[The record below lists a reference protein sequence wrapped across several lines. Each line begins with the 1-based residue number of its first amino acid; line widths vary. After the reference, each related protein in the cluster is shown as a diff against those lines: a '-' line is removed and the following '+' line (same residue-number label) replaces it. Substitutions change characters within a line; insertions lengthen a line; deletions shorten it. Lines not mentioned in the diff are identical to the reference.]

1 MKRNKKKKFSRQPVV
16 YLFVFLLFI
25 NGFLDV
31 IFIRRSIVTLREQIN
46 IRMLDIA
53 NSAAALLDGD
63 IMARLQKEDVDT
75 EEYQSSL
82 QILQHFREQIALDFI
97 YGIRDMGNN
106 TFTFTIDP
114 EPVTPGEFGTPVATT
129 EALIAASKGT
139 PSVDK
144 EPYHDAWGS
153 FYSAYS
159 PIFDSKGNVAGII
172 GVDFN
177 AKWYETQ
184 IAHQVWIIV
193 IACVLSIIGGGGIVL
208 LFTRRLRKQFQLLN
222 KEMGK
227 MTDEIEELAEEL
239 SLTTG
244 FQSVDAER
252 YMNPKKFKAS
262 DTSTLLQEI
271 YDRLKSVRKE
281 LRDYIAKAHVMAY
294 TDALT
299 GMGNRN
305 AYFEVKE
312 KLNKKIPAGNV
323 NFAVAIF
330 DINGLK
336 NANDDYG
343 HEFGDLMIIAVAEIL
358 KDFFK
363 KDLLF
368 RIGGDEFVALVE
380 NVTTEQMN
388 IIFEKITAEINAKII
403 TKNELHV
410 PLAISKGFSVYT
422 PEDTEV
428 KAVVLRADAL
438 MYQDKT
444 EYYTKH
450 ADRRRKR

>member
-1 MKRNKKKKFSRQPVV
+1 MKKKIKFSRQPVV
-16 YLFVFLLFI
+16 YVFIFLLLVNIFI
-25 NGFLDV
+25 DV
-31 IFIRRSIVTLREQIN
+31 IFIRRSITTLREQIN
-46 IRMLDIA
+46 VRMLDIA
-53 NSAAALLDGD
+53 NSAASLLDGD

-82 QILQHFREQIALDFI
+82 QILRHFREQIALDFI

-106 TFTFTIDP
+106 NFTFTIDP

-184 IAHQVWIIV
+184 ISRQIWIVV

-208 LFTRRLRKQFQLLN
+208 LFTRRNRKQFQILN

-252 YMNPKKFKAS
+252 YMDPNKFKAS

-271 YDRLKSVRKE
+271 YDRLRRVRKE
-281 LRDYIAKAHVMAY
+281 LREYIAKAHTMAY
-294 TDALT
+294 TDVLT

-312 KLNKKIPAGNV
+312 KMNKKIAKGGIT
-323 NFAVAIF
+323 FAAAIF

-343 HEFGDLMIIAVAEIL
+343 HETGDLMIVSVAEIL
-358 KDFFK
+358 KQFFK
-363 KDLLF
+363 KGTLF
-368 RIGGDEFVALVE
+368 RIGGDEFAVLAE
-380 NVTTEQMN
+380 NISAEQMTE
-388 IIFEKITAEINAKII
+388 IFTKISAEIDGKII
-403 TKNELHV
+403 NKNDSHI

-422 PEDTEV
+422 PEDPEV
-428 KAVVLRADAL
+428 KTVVQRADAQ

>member
-1 MKRNKKKKFSRQPVV
+1 MKKKFVFSKQPIV
-16 YLFVFLLFI
+16 YLFIFLLLV
-25 NGFLDV
+25 NGFIDAL
-31 IFIRRSIVTLREQIN
+31 FIHRSIITLREQIN
-46 IRMLDIA
+46 VRMLDIA
-53 NSAAALLDGD
+53 NSAASLLDGD
-63 IMARLQKEDVDT
+63 IMAKLQKEDVDT
-75 EEYQSSL
+75 PEYQSSL
-82 QILQHFREQIALDFI
+82 DILRHFREQIALDFI

-129 EALIAASKGT
+129 EALIAASKGI
-139 PSVDK
+139 PSVDQ
-144 EPYHDAWGS
+144 EPYQDDWGS

-159 PIFDSKGNVAGII
+159 PIFDSNGNVAGII

-177 AKWYETQ
+177 AKWYEKQ
-184 IAHQVWIIV
+184 IARQIWMVIV
-193 IACVLSIIGGGGIVL
+193 ACVLSIIGGGGIVL
-208 LFTRRLRKQFQLLN
+208 LFTRRNRKQFQVLN

-252 YMNPKKFKAS
+252 YMNPNKFKAT

-271 YDRLKSVRKE
+271 YDRLRSVRKE
-281 LRDYIAKAHVMAY
+281 LRDYIVKAHKMAY
-294 TDALT
+294 TDVLT
-299 GMGNRN
+299 GIGNRN

-312 KLNKKIPAGNV
+312 KLNKKIGKGDLS
-323 NFAVAIF
+323 FAVAIF

-343 HEFGDLMIIAVAEIL
+343 HETGDLMIVSAAEIL
-358 KDFFK
+358 KKFFK
-363 KDLLF
+363 AGTLF
-368 RIGGDEFVALVE
+368 RIGGDEFVLLVE
-380 NVTTEQMN
+380 NVSEEQMK
-388 IIFEKITAEINAKII
+388 IIFDKISTEVNAKII
-403 TKNELHV
+403 SKNEVHI

-428 KAVVLRADAL
+428 KAVVQRADAQ

>member
-1 MKRNKKKKFSRQPVV
+1 MKKKFVFSKQPIV
-16 YLFVFLLFI
+16 YLFIFLLLV
-25 NGFLDV
+25 NGFIDAL
-31 IFIRRSIVTLREQIN
+31 FIHRSIITLREQIN
-46 IRMLDIA
+46 VRMLDIA
-53 NSAAALLDGD
+53 NSAASLLDGD
-63 IMARLQKEDVDT
+63 IMAKLQKEDVDT
-75 EEYQSSL
+75 PEYQSSL
-82 QILQHFREQIALDFI
+82 DILRHFREQIALDFI

-129 EALIAASKGT
+129 EALIAASKGI
-139 PSVDK
+139 PSVDQ
-144 EPYHDAWGS
+144 EPYQDAWGS

-159 PIFDSKGNVAGII
+159 PIFDSKGKVAGII

-177 AKWYETQ
+177 AKWYEEQ
-184 IAHQVWIIV
+184 IARQIRMIV
-193 IACVLSIIGGGGIVL
+193 FACVLSIIGGGGIVL
-208 LFTRRLRKQFQLLN
+208 LFTRRNRKQFQVLN

-252 YMNPKKFKAS
+252 YMNPNKFKAT

-271 YDRLKSVRKE
+271 YDRLRSVRKE
-281 LRDYIAKAHVMAY
+281 LRDYIVKAHKMAY
-294 TDALT
+294 TDVLT
-299 GMGNRN
+299 GIGNRN

-312 KLNKKIPAGNV
+312 KLNKKIGKGDLS
-323 NFAVAIF
+323 FAVAIF

-343 HEFGDLMIIAVAEIL
+343 HETGDLMIVSAAEIL
-358 KDFFK
+358 KKFFK
-363 KDLLF
+363 AGSLF
-368 RIGGDEFVALVE
+368 RIGGDEFVLLVE
-380 NVTTEQMN
+380 NVSEEQMK
-388 IIFEKITAEINAKII
+388 IIFDKISTEVNAKII
-403 TKNELHV
+403 SKNEVHI

-428 KAVVLRADAL
+428 KAVVQRADAQ

>member
-1 MKRNKKKKFSRQPVV
+1 MKKKFVFSKQPIV
-16 YLFVFLLFI
+16 YLFIFLLLV
-25 NGFLDV
+25 NGFIDAL
-31 IFIRRSIVTLREQIN
+31 FIHRSIITLREQIN
-46 IRMLDIA
+46 VRMLDIA
-53 NSAAALLDGD
+53 NSAASLLDGD
-63 IMARLQKEDVDT
+63 IMAKLQKEDVDT
-75 EEYQSSL
+75 PEYQSSL
-82 QILQHFREQIALDFI
+82 DILRHFREQIALDFI

-129 EALIAASKGT
+129 EALIAASKGI
-139 PSVDK
+139 PSVDQ
-144 EPYHDAWGS
+144 EPYQDAWGS

-159 PIFDSKGNVAGII
+159 PIFDSKGKVAGII

-177 AKWYETQ
+177 AKWYEEQ
-184 IAHQVWIIV
+184 IARQIRMIV
-193 IACVLSIIGGGGIVL
+193 FACVLSIIGGGGIVL
-208 LFTRRLRKQFQLLN
+208 LFTRRNRKQFQVLN

-252 YMNPKKFKAS
+252 YMNPNKFKAT

-271 YDRLKSVRKE
+271 YDRLRSVRKE
-281 LRDYIAKAHVMAY
+281 LRDYIVKAHKMAY
-294 TDALT
+294 TDVLT
-299 GMGNRN
+299 GVGNRN

-312 KLNKKIPAGNV
+312 KLNKKIGKGDLS
-323 NFAVAIF
+323 FAVAIF

-343 HEFGDLMIIAVAEIL
+343 HETGDLMIVSAAEIL
-358 KDFFK
+358 KEFFK
-363 KDLLF
+363 AGTLF
-368 RIGGDEFVALVE
+368 RIGGDEFVLLVE
-380 NVTTEQMN
+380 NVSEEQMK
-388 IIFEKITAEINAKII
+388 IIFDKISTEVNAKII
-403 TKNELHV
+403 SKNEVHI

-428 KAVVLRADAL
+428 KAVVQRADAQ

>member
-1 MKRNKKKKFSRQPVV
+1 MKKKVIFSKQPVIYV
-16 YLFVFLLFI
+16 FIFLLVVNAFI
-25 NGFLDV
+25 DAL
-31 IFIRRSIVTLREQIN
+31 FIHRSIATLREQIN
-46 IRMLDIA
+46 VRMLDIA

-63 IMARLQKEDVDT
+63 IMAKLQKEDVDT

-82 QILQHFREQIALDFI
+82 QILRHFREQIALDFI

-106 TFTFTIDP
+106 NFTFTIDP

-129 EALIAASKGT
+129 EALIAASKGI
-139 PSVDK
+139 PSVDQ
-144 EPYHDAWGS
+144 EPYQDAWGS

-159 PIFDSKGNVAGII
+159 PIFDSKGKVAGII

-177 AKWYETQ
+177 AKWYEEQ
-184 IAHQVWIIV
+184 IARQIRMIV
-193 IACVLSIIGGGGIVL
+193 FACVLSIIGGGGIVL
-208 LFTRRLRKQFQLLN
+208 LFTRRTRKQFQILN

-244 FQSVDAER
+244 FQAVDAER
-252 YMNPKKFKAS
+252 YMNPGKFKAA

-271 YDRLKSVRKE
+271 YDRLRSVREE
-281 LRDYIAKAHVMAY
+281 LREYIEKAHIMAY
-294 TDALT
+294 TDILT

-312 KLNKKIPAGNV
+312 KLNKKISKGNV
-323 NFAVAIF
+323 TFAVAIF

-343 HEFGDLMIIAVAEIL
+343 HETGDLMIVSVAEIL
-358 KDFFK
+358 KQFFK
-363 KDLLF
+363 KGTLF
-368 RIGGDEFVALVE
+368 RIGGDEFVAIVE
-380 NVTTEQMN
+380 NTSNEQMS
-388 IIFEKITAEINAKII
+388 IILDKISAEIDSKII
-403 TKNELHV
+403 VKNELHI

-422 PEDTEV
+422 PEDKEV
-428 KAVVLRADAL
+428 KIVVQRADAQ

>member
-1 MKRNKKKKFSRQPVV
+1 MKKKISFSRQPVV
-16 YLFVFLLFI
+16 YLFIFLLLV
-25 NGFLDV
+25 NGFIDAL
-31 IFIRRSIVTLREQIN
+31 FIHRSIVTLREQIN
-46 IRMLDIA
+46 VRMLDIA
-53 NSAAALLDGD
+53 NSAASLLDGD
-63 IMARLQKEDVDT
+63 IMAKLQKEDVDT

-82 QILQHFREQIALDFI
+82 QILRHFREQIALDFI

-114 EPVTPGEFGTPVATT
+114 EPVTPGEFGKPVATT
-129 EALIAASKGT
+129 EALIAASKGI

-144 EPYHDAWGS
+144 EPYEDAWGT

-172 GVDFN
+172 GVDFK

-184 IAHQVWIIV
+184 IARQIWIIV
-193 IACVLSIIGGGGIVL
+193 VACVLSIIGGGGIVL
-208 LFTRRLRKQFQLLN
+208 LFTRRLRKQFQVLN

-252 YMNPKKFKAS
+252 YMNPKKFKAT

-271 YDRLKSVRKE
+271 YDRLRSVRKE
-281 LRDYIAKAHVMAY
+281 LRDYIAKAHIMAY
-294 TDALT
+294 TDVLT

-312 KLNKKIPAGNV
+312 KVDKKIAKGKV
-323 NFAVAIF
+323 DFAVAIF

-343 HEFGDLMIIAVAEIL
+343 HETGDLMIVSVAEIL
-358 KDFFK
+358 KMFFK
-363 KDLLF
+363 KGTLF
-368 RIGGDEFVALVE
+368 RVGGDEFVALVE
-380 NVTTEQMN
+380 NVTAEQMTE
-388 IIFEKITAEINAKII
+388 IFEKITANINSKII
-403 TKNELHV
+403 IKNEVHI
-410 PLAISKGFSVYT
+410 PIAISKGFSVFT
-422 PEDTEV
+422 PEDTEI
-428 KAVVLRADAL
+428 KAVVQRADAQ

>member
-1 MKRNKKKKFSRQPVV
+1 MKKKFVFSKQPIV
-16 YLFVFLLFI
+16 YLFIFLLLV
-25 NGFLDV
+25 NGFIDAL
-31 IFIRRSIVTLREQIN
+31 FIHRSIITLREQIN
-46 IRMLDIA
+46 VRMLDIA
-53 NSAAALLDGD
+53 NSAASLLDGD
-63 IMARLQKEDVDT
+63 IMAKLQKEDVDT
-75 EEYQSSL
+75 PEYQSSL
-82 QILQHFREQIALDFI
+82 DILRHFREQIALDFI

-129 EALIAASKGT
+129 EALIAASKGI
-139 PSVDK
+139 PSVDQ
-144 EPYHDAWGS
+144 EPYQDDWGS

-159 PIFDSKGNVAGII
+159 PIFDSKGKVAGII

-177 AKWYETQ
+177 AKWYEKQ
-184 IAHQVWIIV
+184 IARQIWMVIV
-193 IACVLSIIGGGGIVL
+193 ACVLSIIGGGGIVL
-208 LFTRRLRKQFQLLN
+208 LFTRRNRKQFQVLN

-252 YMNPKKFKAS
+252 YMNPNKFKAT

-271 YDRLKSVRKE
+271 YDRLRSVRKE
-281 LRDYIAKAHVMAY
+281 LRDYIVKAHKMAY
-294 TDALT
+294 TDVLT
-299 GMGNRN
+299 GIGNRN

-312 KLNKKIPAGNV
+312 KLNKKIGKGDLS
-323 NFAVAIF
+323 FAVVIF

-343 HEFGDLMIIAVAEIL
+343 HETGDLMIVSAAEIL
-358 KDFFK
+358 KKFFK
-363 KDLLF
+363 AGTLF
-368 RIGGDEFVALVE
+368 RIGGDEFVLLVE
-380 NVTTEQMN
+380 NVSEEQMK
-388 IIFEKITAEINAKII
+388 IIFDKISTEVNAKII
-403 TKNELHV
+403 SKNEVHI

-428 KAVVLRADAL
+428 KAVVQRADAQ

-444 EYYTKH
+444 EYYTKY

>member
-1 MKRNKKKKFSRQPVV
+1 
-16 YLFVFLLFI
+16 
-25 NGFLDV
+25 
-31 IFIRRSIVTLREQIN
+31 
-46 IRMLDIA
+46 
-53 NSAAALLDGD
+53 
-63 IMARLQKEDVDT
+63 
-75 EEYQSSL
+75 
-82 QILQHFREQIALDFI
+82 
-97 YGIRDMGNN
+97 MGNN

-129 EALIAASKGT
+129 EALIAASKGI
-139 PSVDK
+139 PSVDQ
-144 EPYHDAWGS
+144 EPYQDDWGS

-159 PIFDSKGNVAGII
+159 PIFDSKGKVAGII

-177 AKWYETQ
+177 AKWYEKQ
-184 IAHQVWIIV
+184 IARQIWMVIV
-193 IACVLSIIGGGGIVL
+193 ACVLSIIGGGGIVL
-208 LFTRRLRKQFQLLN
+208 LFTRRNRKQFQVLN

-244 FQSVDAER
+244 FQSVDAES
-252 YMNPKKFKAS
+252 YMNPNKFKAT

-271 YDRLKSVRKE
+271 YDRLRSVRKE
-281 LRDYIAKAHVMAY
+281 LRDYIVKAHKMAY
-294 TDALT
+294 TDVLT
-299 GMGNRN
+299 GIGNRN

-312 KLNKKIPAGNV
+312 KLNKKIGKGDLS
-323 NFAVAIF
+323 FAVAIF

-343 HEFGDLMIIAVAEIL
+343 HETGDLMIVSAAEIL
-358 KDFFK
+358 KKFFK
-363 KDLLF
+363 AGSLF
-368 RIGGDEFVALVE
+368 RIGGDEFVLLVE
-380 NVTTEQMN
+380 NVSEEQMK
-388 IIFEKITAEINAKII
+388 IIFDKISTEVNAKII
-403 TKNELHV
+403 SKNEVHI

-428 KAVVLRADAL
+428 KAVVQRADAQ

>member
-1 MKRNKKKKFSRQPVV
+1 MKKKFVFSKQPIV
-16 YLFVFLLFI
+16 YLFIFLLLV
-25 NGFLDV
+25 NGFIDAL
-31 IFIRRSIVTLREQIN
+31 FIHRSIITLREQIN
-46 IRMLDIA
+46 VRMLDIA
-53 NSAAALLDGD
+53 NSAASLLDGD
-63 IMARLQKEDVDT
+63 IMAKLQKDDIDT
-75 EEYQSSL
+75 PEYQSSL
-82 QILQHFREQIALDFI
+82 DILRHFREQIALDFI

-129 EALIAASKGT
+129 DALIAASKGI
-139 PSVDK
+139 PSVDQ
-144 EPYHDAWGS
+144 EPYEDAWGS

-159 PIFDSKGNVAGII
+159 PIFDSKGKVAGII
-172 GVDFN
+172 SVDFN
-177 AKWYETQ
+177 AKWYEEQ
-184 IAHQVWIIV
+184 IARQIRMIV
-193 IACVLSIIGGGGIVL
+193 FACVLSIIGGGGIVL
-208 LFTRRLRKQFQLLN
+208 LFTRRNRKQFQVLN

-252 YMNPKKFKAS
+252 YMNPNKFKAT

-271 YDRLKSVRKE
+271 YDRLRSVRKE
-281 LRDYIAKAHVMAY
+281 LREYIEKAHIMAY
-294 TDALT
+294 TDILT

-312 KLNKKIPAGNV
+312 KLNKKIGKGDISL
-323 NFAVAIF
+323 AVAIF

-343 HEFGDLMIIAVAEIL
+343 HETGDLMIVSVAEIL
-358 KDFFK
+358 KMFFK
-363 KDLLF
+363 KGTLF
-368 RIGGDEFVALVE
+368 RVGGDEFVVLVE
-380 NVTTEQMN
+380 NVSAEQMTE
-388 IIFEKITAEINAKII
+388 IFEKITANIDSKII
-403 TKNELHV
+403 IKNEVHI
-410 PLAISKGFSVYT
+410 PIAISKGFSVFT
-422 PEDTEV
+422 PEDTEI
-428 KAVVLRADAL
+428 KAVVQRADAQ

>member
-1 MKRNKKKKFSRQPVV
+1 MKKKFVFSKQPIV
-16 YLFVFLLFI
+16 YLFIFLLLV
-25 NGFLDV
+25 NGFIDAL
-31 IFIRRSIVTLREQIN
+31 FIHRSIITLREQIN
-46 IRMLDIA
+46 VRMLDIA
-53 NSAAALLDGD
+53 NSAASLLDGD
-63 IMARLQKEDVDT
+63 IMAKLQKEDVDT
-75 EEYQSSL
+75 PEYQSSL
-82 QILQHFREQIALDFI
+82 DILRHFREQIALDFI

-129 EALIAASKGT
+129 EALIAASKGI
-139 PSVDK
+139 PSVDQ
-144 EPYHDAWGS
+144 EPYQDAWGS

-159 PIFDSKGNVAGII
+159 PIFDSKGKVAGII

-177 AKWYETQ
+177 AKWYEEQ
-184 IAHQVWIIV
+184 IARQIRMIV
-193 IACVLSIIGGGGIVL
+193 FACVLSIIGGGGIVL
-208 LFTRRLRKQFQLLN
+208 LFTRRNRKQFQVLN

-252 YMNPKKFKAS
+252 YMNPNKFKAT

-271 YDRLKSVRKE
+271 YDRLRSVRKE
-281 LRDYIAKAHVMAY
+281 LRDYIVKAHKMAY
-294 TDALT
+294 TDVLT
-299 GMGNRN
+299 GIGNRN

-312 KLNKKIPAGNV
+312 KLNKKIGKGDLS
-323 NFAVAIF
+323 FAVAIF

-343 HEFGDLMIIAVAEIL
+343 HETGDLMIVSAAEIL
-358 KDFFK
+358 KKFFK
-363 KDLLF
+363 AGSLF
-368 RIGGDEFVALVE
+368 RIGGDEFVLLVE
-380 NVTTEQMN
+380 NVSEEQMK
-388 IIFEKITAEINAKII
+388 IIFDKISTEVNSKII
-403 TKNELHV
+403 SKNEVHI

-428 KAVVLRADAL
+428 KAVVQRADAQ

>member
-1 MKRNKKKKFSRQPVV
+1 MKKKIKFSKQPVV
-16 YLFVFLLFI
+16 YVFIFLLLVNIFI
-25 NGFLDV
+25 DV
-31 IFIRRSIVTLREQIN
+31 IFIRRSITTLREQIN
-46 IRMLDIA
+46 VRMLDIA
-53 NSAAALLDGD
+53 NSAASLLDGD

-82 QILQHFREQIALDFI
+82 QILRHFREQIALDFI

-106 TFTFTIDP
+106 NFTFTIDP

-129 EALIAASKGT
+129 EALIAASKGI

-184 IAHQVWIIV
+184 ISRQIWIVV

-208 LFTRRLRKQFQLLN
+208 LFTRRNRKQFQILN

-252 YMNPKKFKAS
+252 YMNPNKFKAS

-271 YDRLKSVRKE
+271 YDRLRSVRKE
-281 LRDYIAKAHVMAY
+281 LREYIAKAHTMAY
-294 TDALT
+294 TDVLT

-312 KLNKKIPAGNV
+312 KLNKKIRKGDI

-343 HEFGDLMIIAVAEIL
+343 HETGDLMIVSVAEIL
-358 KDFFK
+358 KQFFK
-363 KDLLF
+363 KGTLF

-380 NVTTEQMN
+380 NLSAEQMTE
-388 IIFEKITAEINAKII
+388 IFTKISAEIDGKII
-403 TKNELHV
+403 NKNDVHI

-428 KAVVLRADAL
+428 KAVVQRADAQ

>member
-1 MKRNKKKKFSRQPVV
+1 MKKKIVFLKQPIV
-16 YLFVFLLFI
+16 YLFIFLLLV
-25 NGFLDV
+25 NGFIDAL
-31 IFIRRSIVTLREQIN
+31 FIRRSIVTLREQIN
-46 IRMLDIA
+46 VRMLDIA
-53 NSAAALLDGD
+53 NSAASLLDGD
-63 IMARLQKEDVDT
+63 IMAKLQKEDVDT
-75 EEYQSSL
+75 PEYQSSL
-82 QILQHFREQIALDFI
+82 AILSHFRDQIALDFI

-129 EALIAASKGT
+129 EALIAASKGI
-139 PSVDK
+139 PSVDQ
-144 EPYHDAWGS
+144 EPYQDAWGS

-159 PIFDSKGNVAGII
+159 PIFDSKGKVAGII

-177 AKWYETQ
+177 AKWYEEQ
-184 IAHQVWIIV
+184 IARQIRMIV
-193 IACVLSIIGGGGIVL
+193 FACVLSIIGGGGIVF
-208 LFTRRLRKQFQLLN
+208 LFTRRTRKQFQILN

-244 FQSVDAER
+244 FQAVDSER
-252 YMNPKKFKAS
+252 YMNPGKFKAA

-271 YDRLKSVRKE
+271 YDRLRSVRKE
-281 LRDYIAKAHVMAY
+281 LREYIEKAHIMAY
-294 TDALT
+294 TDILT

-312 KLNKKIPAGNV
+312 KLNKKISKGNV
-323 NFAVAIF
+323 TFAVAIF

-343 HEFGDLMIIAVAEIL
+343 HETGDLMIVSVAEIL
-358 KDFFK
+358 KQFFK
-363 KDLLF
+363 KGTLF
-368 RIGGDEFVALVE
+368 RIGGDEFVAIVE
-380 NVTTEQMN
+380 NTSNEQMS
-388 IIFEKITAEINAKII
+388 IILDKISAEIDSKII
-403 TKNELHV
+403 VKNELHI

-422 PEDTEV
+422 PEDKEV
-428 KAVVLRADAL
+428 KIVVQRADAQ
-438 MYQDKT
+438 MYQNKT

>member
-1 MKRNKKKKFSRQPVV
+1 MKKKFVFSKQPIV
-16 YLFVFLLFI
+16 YLFIFLLLV
-25 NGFLDV
+25 NGFIDAL
-31 IFIRRSIVTLREQIN
+31 FIRRSIVTLREQIN
-46 IRMLDIA
+46 VRMLDIA
-53 NSAAALLDGD
+53 NSAASLLDGD
-63 IMARLQKEDVDT
+63 IMAKLQKEDVDT
-75 EEYQSSL
+75 PEYQSSL
-82 QILQHFREQIALDFI
+82 AILSHFRDQIALDFI

-129 EALIAASKGT
+129 DALIAASKGI
-139 PSVDK
+139 PSVDQ
-144 EPYHDAWGS
+144 EPYEDAWGS

-159 PIFDSKGNVAGII
+159 PIFDSKGKVAGII

-177 AKWYETQ
+177 AKWYEKQ
-184 IAHQVWIIV
+184 IARQIRMIV
-193 IACVLSIIGGGGIVL
+193 FACVLSIIGGGGIVFL
-208 LFTRRLRKQFQLLN
+208 ITRRNHKQFQILN

-252 YMNPKKFKAS
+252 YMNPKKFRAA

-271 YDRLKSVRKE
+271 YDRLRSVRKE
-281 LRDYIAKAHVMAY
+281 LREYIEKAHIMAY
-294 TDALT
+294 TDILT

-312 KLNKKIPAGNV
+312 KLNKKISKGNV
-323 NFAVAIF
+323 TFAIAIF

-336 NANDDYG
+336 NANDDFG
-343 HEFGDLMIIAVAEIL
+343 HETGDLMIVSVAEIL
-358 KDFFK
+358 KQFFK
-363 KDLLF
+363 KGTLF
-368 RIGGDEFVALVE
+368 RIGGDEFVAIVE
-380 NVTTEQMN
+380 NTSNEQMS
-388 IIFEKITAEINAKII
+388 IILDKISTEIDSKII
-403 TKNELHV
+403 VKNELHI

-428 KAVVLRADAL
+428 KAVVQRADAQ

>member
-1 MKRNKKKKFSRQPVV
+1 MKKKIKFSRQPVV
-16 YLFVFLLFI
+16 YVFIFLLLVNIFI
-25 NGFLDV
+25 DV
-31 IFIRRSIVTLREQIN
+31 IFIRRSITTLREQIN
-46 IRMLDIA
+46 VRMLDIA
-53 NSAAALLDGD
+53 NSAASLLDGD

-82 QILQHFREQIALDFI
+82 QILRHFREQIALDFI

-106 TFTFTIDP
+106 NFTFTIDP

-184 IAHQVWIIV
+184 ISRQIWIVV

-208 LFTRRLRKQFQLLN
+208 LFTRRNRKQFQILN

-252 YMNPKKFKAS
+252 YMNPKKFKAT

-271 YDRLKSVRKE
+271 YDRLRSVRKE
-281 LRDYIAKAHVMAY
+281 LRDYIAKAHIMAY
-294 TDALT
+294 TDVLT

-312 KLNKKIPAGNV
+312 KLNKKLTKGKV
-323 NFAVAIF
+323 DFAVAIF

-343 HEFGDLMIIAVAEIL
+343 HETGDLMIVSVAEIL
-358 KDFFK
+358 KMFFK
-363 KDLLF
+363 KGTLF
-368 RIGGDEFVALVE
+368 RVGGDEFVALVE
-380 NVTTEQMN
+380 NVTAEQMN
-388 IIFEKITAEINAKII
+388 EIFEKITININEKHI
-403 TKNELHV
+403 TKNEV
-410 PLAISKGFSVYT
+410 TIPLAISKGFSVFA
-422 PEDTEV
+422 PEDKEV
-428 KAVVLRADAL
+428 KTVVQRADAQ

>member
-1 MKRNKKKKFSRQPVV
+1 VKKKVIFSKQPVIYV
-16 YLFVFLLFI
+16 FIFLLVVNAFI
-25 NGFLDV
+25 DAL
-31 IFIRRSIVTLREQIN
+31 FIHRSIATLREQIN
-46 IRMLDIA
+46 VRMLDIA

-63 IMARLQKEDVDT
+63 IMAKLQKEDVDT

-82 QILQHFREQIALDFI
+82 QILRHFREQIALDFI

-106 TFTFTIDP
+106 NFTFTIDP

-129 EALIAASKGT
+129 EALIAASKGI
-139 PSVDK
+139 PSVDQ
-144 EPYHDAWGS
+144 EPYQDAWGS

-159 PIFDSKGNVAGII
+159 PIFDSKGKVAGII

-177 AKWYETQ
+177 AKWYEEQ
-184 IAHQVWIIV
+184 IARQIRMIV
-193 IACVLSIIGGGGIVL
+193 FACVLSIIGGGGIVL
-208 LFTRRLRKQFQLLN
+208 LFTRRTRKQFQILN

-244 FQSVDAER
+244 FQAVDAER
-252 YMNPKKFKAS
+252 YMNPGKFKAA

-271 YDRLKSVRKE
+271 YDRLRSVREE
-281 LRDYIAKAHVMAY
+281 LREYIEKAHIMAY
-294 TDALT
+294 TDILT

-312 KLNKKIPAGNV
+312 KLNKKISKGNV
-323 NFAVAIF
+323 TFAVAIF

-343 HEFGDLMIIAVAEIL
+343 HETGDLMIVSVAEIL
-358 KDFFK
+358 KQFFK
-363 KDLLF
+363 KGTLF
-368 RIGGDEFVALVE
+368 RIGGDEFVAIVE
-380 NVTTEQMN
+380 NTSNEQMS
-388 IIFEKITAEINAKII
+388 IILDKISAEIDSKII
-403 TKNELHV
+403 VKNELHI

-422 PEDTEV
+422 PEDKEV
-428 KAVVLRADAL
+428 KIVVQRADAQ

>member
-1 MKRNKKKKFSRQPVV
+1 MKKKFVFSKQPIV
-16 YLFVFLLFI
+16 YLFIFLLLV
-25 NGFLDV
+25 NGFIDAL
-31 IFIRRSIVTLREQIN
+31 FIHRSIITLREQIN
-46 IRMLDIA
+46 VRMLDIA
-53 NSAAALLDGD
+53 NSAASLLDGD
-63 IMARLQKEDVDT
+63 IMAKLQKEDVDT
-75 EEYQSSL
+75 PEYQSSL
-82 QILQHFREQIALDFI
+82 DILRHFREQIALDFI

-129 EALIAASKGT
+129 EALIAASKGI
-139 PSVDK
+139 PSVDQ
-144 EPYHDAWGS
+144 EPYQDAWGS

-159 PIFDSKGNVAGII
+159 PIFDSKGKVAGII

-177 AKWYETQ
+177 AKWYEEQ
-184 IAHQVWIIV
+184 IARQIRMIV
-193 IACVLSIIGGGGIVL
+193 FACVLSIIGGGGIVL
-208 LFTRRLRKQFQLLN
+208 LFTRRNRKQFQVLN

-252 YMNPKKFKAS
+252 YMNPNKFKAT

-271 YDRLKSVRKE
+271 YDRLRSVRKE
-281 LRDYIAKAHVMAY
+281 LRDYIVKAHKMAY

-312 KLNKKIPAGNV
+312 KLNKKIGKGDLS
-323 NFAVAIF
+323 FAVAIF

-343 HEFGDLMIIAVAEIL
+343 HETGDLMIVSAAEIL
-358 KDFFK
+358 KEFFK
-363 KDLLF
+363 AGSLF
-368 RIGGDEFVALVE
+368 RIGGDEFVLLVE
-380 NVTTEQMN
+380 NVSEEQMK
-388 IIFEKITAEINAKII
+388 IIFDKISTEVNAKII
-403 TKNELHV
+403 SKNEVHI

-428 KAVVLRADAL
+428 KAVVQRADAQ

>member
-1 MKRNKKKKFSRQPVV
+1 MKKKFVFSKQPIV
-16 YLFVFLLFI
+16 YLFIFLLLV
-25 NGFLDV
+25 NGFIDAL
-31 IFIRRSIVTLREQIN
+31 FIHRSIITLREQIN
-46 IRMLDIA
+46 VRMLDIA
-53 NSAAALLDGD
+53 NSAASLLDGD
-63 IMARLQKEDVDT
+63 IMAKLQKEDVDT
-75 EEYQSSL
+75 PEYQSSL
-82 QILQHFREQIALDFI
+82 DILRHFREQIALDFI

-129 EALIAASKGT
+129 EALIAASKGI
-139 PSVDK
+139 PSVDQ
-144 EPYHDAWGS
+144 EPYQDDWGS

-159 PIFDSKGNVAGII
+159 PIFDSKGKVAGII

-177 AKWYETQ
+177 AKWYEKQ
-184 IAHQVWIIV
+184 IARQIWMVIV
-193 IACVLSIIGGGGIVL
+193 ACVLSIIGGGGIVL
-208 LFTRRLRKQFQLLN
+208 LFTRRNRKQFQVLN

-252 YMNPKKFKAS
+252 YMNPNKFKAT

-271 YDRLKSVRKE
+271 YDRLRSVRKE
-281 LRDYIAKAHVMAY
+281 LRDYIVKAHKMAY
-294 TDALT
+294 TDVLT
-299 GMGNRN
+299 GIGNRN

-312 KLNKKIPAGNV
+312 KLNKKIGKGDLS
-323 NFAVAIF
+323 FAVAIF

-343 HEFGDLMIIAVAEIL
+343 HETGDLMIVSAAEIL
-358 KDFFK
+358 KKFFK
-363 KDLLF
+363 AGSLF
-368 RIGGDEFVALVE
+368 RIGGDEFVLLVE
-380 NVTTEQMN
+380 NVSEEQMK
-388 IIFEKITAEINAKII
+388 IIFDKISTEVNAKII
-403 TKNELHV
+403 SKNEVHI

-428 KAVVLRADAL
+428 KAVVQRADAQ

-444 EYYTKH
+444 EYYTKY

>member
-1 MKRNKKKKFSRQPVV
+1 MKKKIVFLKQPIV
-16 YLFVFLLFI
+16 YLFIFLLLV
-25 NGFLDV
+25 NGFIDV
-31 IFIRRSIVTLREQIN
+31 LFIRRSIVTLREQIN
-46 IRMLDIA
+46 VRMLDIA
-53 NSAAALLDGD
+53 NSAASLLDGD
-63 IMARLQKEDVDT
+63 IMAKLQKEDVDT
-75 EEYQSSL
+75 PEYQSSL
-82 QILQHFREQIALDFI
+82 AILSHFRDQIALDFI

-129 EALIAASKGT
+129 EALIAASKGI
-139 PSVDK
+139 PSVDQ
-144 EPYHDAWGS
+144 EPYQDAWGS

-159 PIFDSKGNVAGII
+159 PIFDSKGKVAGII

-177 AKWYETQ
+177 AKWYEEQ
-184 IAHQVWIIV
+184 IARQIRMIV
-193 IACVLSIIGGGGIVL
+193 FACVLSIIGGGGIVF
-208 LFTRRLRKQFQLLN
+208 LFTRRTRKQFQILN

-244 FQSVDAER
+244 FQAVDAER
-252 YMNPKKFKAS
+252 YMNPGKFKAA

-271 YDRLKSVRKE
+271 YDRLRSVREE
-281 LRDYIAKAHVMAY
+281 LREYIEKAHIMAY
-294 TDALT
+294 TDILT

-312 KLNKKIPAGNV
+312 KLNKKISKGNV
-323 NFAVAIF
+323 TFAVAIF

-343 HEFGDLMIIAVAEIL
+343 HETGDLMIVSVAEIL
-358 KDFFK
+358 KQFFK
-363 KDLLF
+363 KGTLF
-368 RIGGDEFVALVE
+368 RIGGDEFVAIVE
-380 NVTTEQMN
+380 NTSNEQMS
-388 IIFEKITAEINAKII
+388 IILDKISAEIDSKII
-403 TKNELHV
+403 VKNELHI

-422 PEDTEV
+422 PEDKEV
-428 KAVVLRADAL
+428 KIVVQRADAQ

-444 EYYTKH
+444 EYYKKH

>member
-1 MKRNKKKKFSRQPVV
+1 MKKKFVFSKQPIV
-16 YLFVFLLFI
+16 YLFIFLLLV
-25 NGFLDV
+25 NGFIDAL
-31 IFIRRSIVTLREQIN
+31 FIHRSIITLREQIN
-46 IRMLDIA
+46 VRMLDIA
-53 NSAAALLDGD
+53 NSAASLLDGD
-63 IMARLQKEDVDT
+63 IMAKLQKEDVDT
-75 EEYQSSL
+75 PEYQSSL
-82 QILQHFREQIALDFI
+82 DILRHFREQIALDFI

-129 EALIAASKGT
+129 EALIAASKGI
-139 PSVDK
+139 PSVDQ
-144 EPYHDAWGS
+144 EPYQDDWGS

-159 PIFDSKGNVAGII
+159 PIFDSKGKVAGII

-177 AKWYETQ
+177 AKWYEKQ
-184 IAHQVWIIV
+184 IARQIWMVIV
-193 IACVLSIIGGGGIVL
+193 ACVLSIIGGGGIVL
-208 LFTRRLRKQFQLLN
+208 LFTRRNRKQFQVLN

-252 YMNPKKFKAS
+252 YMNPNKFKAT

-271 YDRLKSVRKE
+271 YDRLRSVRKE
-281 LRDYIAKAHVMAY
+281 LRDYIVKAHKMAY
-294 TDALT
+294 TDVLT
-299 GMGNRN
+299 GIGNRN

-312 KLNKKIPAGNV
+312 KLNKKIGKGDLS
-323 NFAVAIF
+323 FAVAIF

-343 HEFGDLMIIAVAEIL
+343 HETGDLMIVSAAEIL
-358 KDFFK
+358 KKFFK
-363 KDLLF
+363 AGTLF
-368 RIGGDEFVALVE
+368 RIGGDEFVLLVE
-380 NVTTEQMN
+380 NVSEEQMK
-388 IIFEKITAEINAKII
+388 IIFDKISTEVNAKII
-403 TKNELHV
+403 SKNEVHI

-428 KAVVLRADAL
+428 KAVVQRADAQ

-444 EYYTKH
+444 EYYTKY

>member
-1 MKRNKKKKFSRQPVV
+1 MKKKIIFSKQPIV
-16 YLFVFLLFI
+16 YLFIFLLLV
-25 NGFLDV
+25 NGFIDAL
-31 IFIRRSIVTLREQIN
+31 FIHRSIVTLREQIN
-46 IRMLDIA
+46 VRMLDIA
-53 NSAAALLDGD
+53 NSAASLLDGD
-63 IMARLQKEDVDT
+63 IMAKLQKEDVDT
-75 EEYQSSL
+75 PEYQSSL
-82 QILQHFREQIALDFI
+82 AILSHFRDQIALDFI

-129 EALIAASKGT
+129 EALIAASKGI
-139 PSVDK
+139 PSVDQ
-144 EPYHDAWGS
+144 EPYQDAWGS

-159 PIFDSKGNVAGII
+159 PIFDSKGKVAGII

-177 AKWYETQ
+177 AKWYEKQ
-184 IAHQVWIIV
+184 IARQIWMIV
-193 IACVLSIIGGGGIVL
+193 FACVLSIIGGGGIVFL
-208 LFTRRLRKQFQLLN
+208 ITRRNHKQFQILN

-252 YMNPKKFKAS
+252 YMNPKKFRAA

-271 YDRLKSVRKE
+271 YDRLRSVRKE
-281 LRDYIAKAHVMAY
+281 LREYIEKAHIMAY
-294 TDALT
+294 TDILT

-312 KLNKKIPAGNV
+312 KLNKKISKGNV
-323 NFAVAIF
+323 TFAVAIF

-336 NANDDYG
+336 NVNDDFG
-343 HEFGDLMIIAVAEIL
+343 HETGDLMIVSVAEIL
-358 KDFFK
+358 KQFFK
-363 KDLLF
+363 KGTLF
-368 RIGGDEFVALVE
+368 RIGGDEFVAIVE
-380 NVTTEQMN
+380 NTTNEQMN
-388 IIFEKITAEINAKII
+388 IILDKISTEIESKII
-403 TKNELHV
+403 VKNELHI

-428 KAVVLRADAL
+428 KAVVQRADAQ

>member
-1 MKRNKKKKFSRQPVV
+1 MKKKFVFSKQPIV
-16 YLFVFLLFI
+16 YLFIFLLLV
-25 NGFLDV
+25 NGFIDAL
-31 IFIRRSIVTLREQIN
+31 FIHRSIITLREQIN
-46 IRMLDIA
+46 VRMLDIA
-53 NSAAALLDGD
+53 NSAASLLDGD
-63 IMARLQKEDVDT
+63 IMAKLQKEDVDT
-75 EEYQSSL
+75 PEYQSSL
-82 QILQHFREQIALDFI
+82 DILRHFREQIALDFI

-129 EALIAASKGT
+129 EALIAASKGI
-139 PSVDK
+139 PSVDQ
-144 EPYHDAWGS
+144 EPYQDAWGS

-159 PIFDSKGNVAGII
+159 PIFDSKGKVAGII

-177 AKWYETQ
+177 AKWYEEQ
-184 IAHQVWIIV
+184 IARQIRMIV
-193 IACVLSIIGGGGIVL
+193 FACVLSIIGGGGIVL
-208 LFTRRLRKQFQLLN
+208 LFTRRNRKQFQVLN

-252 YMNPKKFKAS
+252 YMNPNKFKAT

-271 YDRLKSVRKE
+271 YDRLRSVRKE
-281 LRDYIAKAHVMAY
+281 LRDYIVKAHKMAY
-294 TDALT
+294 TDVLT
-299 GMGNRN
+299 GIGNRN

-312 KLNKKIPAGNV
+312 KLNKKIGKGDLS
-323 NFAVAIF
+323 FAVAIF

-343 HEFGDLMIIAVAEIL
+343 HETGDLMIVSAAEIL
-358 KDFFK
+358 KEFFK
-363 KDLLF
+363 AGTLF
-368 RIGGDEFVALVE
+368 RIGGDEFVLLVE
-380 NVTTEQMN
+380 NVSEEQMK
-388 IIFEKITAEINAKII
+388 IIFDKISTEVNAKII
-403 TKNELHV
+403 SKNEVHI

-428 KAVVLRADAL
+428 KAVVQRADAQ

>member
-1 MKRNKKKKFSRQPVV
+1 MKKKFVFSKQPIV
-16 YLFVFLLFI
+16 YLFIFLLLV
-25 NGFLDV
+25 NGFIDAL
-31 IFIRRSIVTLREQIN
+31 FIHRSIITLREQIN
-46 IRMLDIA
+46 VRMLDIA
-53 NSAAALLDGD
+53 NSAASLLDGD
-63 IMARLQKEDVDT
+63 IMAKLQKEDVDT
-75 EEYQSSL
+75 PEYQSSL
-82 QILQHFREQIALDFI
+82 DILRHFREQIALDFI

-129 EALIAASKGT
+129 EALIAASKGI
-139 PSVDK
+139 PSVDQ
-144 EPYHDAWGS
+144 EPYQDDWGS

-159 PIFDSKGNVAGII
+159 PIFDSKGKVAGII

-177 AKWYETQ
+177 AKWYEKQ
-184 IAHQVWIIV
+184 IARQIWMVIV
-193 IACVLSIIGGGGIVL
+193 ACVLSIIGGGGIVL
-208 LFTRRLRKQFQLLN
+208 LFTRRNRKQFQVLN

-252 YMNPKKFKAS
+252 YMNPNKFKAT

-271 YDRLKSVRKE
+271 YDRLRSVRKE
-281 LRDYIAKAHVMAY
+281 LRDYIVKAHKMAY
-294 TDALT
+294 TDVLT
-299 GMGNRN
+299 GIGNRN

-312 KLNKKIPAGNV
+312 KLNKKIGKGDLS
-323 NFAVAIF
+323 FAVAIF

-343 HEFGDLMIIAVAEIL
+343 HETGDLMIVSAAEIL
-358 KDFFK
+358 KKFFK
-363 KDLLF
+363 AGSLF
-368 RIGGDEFVALVE
+368 RIGGDEFVLLVE
-380 NVTTEQMN
+380 NVSEEQMK
-388 IIFEKITAEINAKII
+388 IIFDKISTEVNAKII
-403 TKNELHV
+403 SKNEVHI

-428 KAVVLRADAL
+428 KAVVQRADAQ

>member
-1 MKRNKKKKFSRQPVV
+1 MKKKFVFSKQPIV
-16 YLFVFLLFI
+16 YLFIFLLLV
-25 NGFLDV
+25 NGFIDAL
-31 IFIRRSIVTLREQIN
+31 FIHRSIITLREQIN
-46 IRMLDIA
+46 VRMLDIA
-53 NSAAALLDGD
+53 NSAASLLDGD
-63 IMARLQKEDVDT
+63 IMAKLQKEDVDT
-75 EEYQSSL
+75 PEYQSSL
-82 QILQHFREQIALDFI
+82 DILRHFREQIALDFI

-129 EALIAASKGT
+129 EALIAASKGI
-139 PSVDK
+139 PSVDQ
-144 EPYHDAWGS
+144 EPYHDDWGS

-159 PIFDSKGNVAGII
+159 PIFDSNGNVAGII

-177 AKWYETQ
+177 AKWYENQ
-184 IAHQVWIIV
+184 IARQIWMVIV
-193 IACVLSIIGGGGIVL
+193 ACVLSIIGGGGIVL
-208 LFTRRLRKQFQLLN
+208 LFTRRNRKQFQVLN

-252 YMNPKKFKAS
+252 YMNPNKFKAT

-271 YDRLKSVRKE
+271 YDRLRSVRKE
-281 LRDYIAKAHVMAY
+281 LRDYIVKAHKMAY
-294 TDALT
+294 TDVLT
-299 GMGNRN
+299 GIGNRN

-312 KLNKKIPAGNV
+312 KLNKKIGKGDLS
-323 NFAVAIF
+323 FAVAIF

-343 HEFGDLMIIAVAEIL
+343 HETGDLMIVSAAEIL
-358 KDFFK
+358 KEFFK
-363 KDLLF
+363 AESLF
-368 RIGGDEFVALVE
+368 RIGGDEFVLLVE
-380 NVTTEQMN
+380 NVSEEQMK
-388 IIFEKITAEINAKII
+388 IIFDKISTEVNAKII
-403 TKNELHV
+403 SKNEVHI

-428 KAVVLRADAL
+428 KAVVQRADAQ

-444 EYYTKH
+444 VYYTKH

>member
-1 MKRNKKKKFSRQPVV
+1 MKKKFVFSKQPIV
-16 YLFVFLLFI
+16 YLFIFLLLV
-25 NGFLDV
+25 NGFIDAL
-31 IFIRRSIVTLREQIN
+31 FIHRSIITLREQIN
-46 IRMLDIA
+46 VRMLDIA
-53 NSAAALLDGD
+53 NSAASLLDGD
-63 IMARLQKEDVDT
+63 IMAKLQKEDVDT
-75 EEYQSSL
+75 PEYQSSL
-82 QILQHFREQIALDFI
+82 DILRHFREQIALDFI

-129 EALIAASKGT
+129 EALIAASKGI
-139 PSVDK
+139 PSVDQ
-144 EPYHDAWGS
+144 EPYQDAWGS

-159 PIFDSKGNVAGII
+159 PIFDSKGKVAGII

-177 AKWYETQ
+177 AKWYEEQ
-184 IAHQVWIIV
+184 IARQIRMIV
-193 IACVLSIIGGGGIVL
+193 FACVLSIIGGGGIVL
-208 LFTRRLRKQFQLLN
+208 LFTRRNRKQFQVLN

-252 YMNPKKFKAS
+252 YMNPNKFKAT

-271 YDRLKSVRKE
+271 YDRLRSVRKE
-281 LRDYIAKAHVMAY
+281 LRDYIVKAHKMAY
-294 TDALT
+294 TDVLT
-299 GMGNRN
+299 GIGNRN

-312 KLNKKIPAGNV
+312 KLNKKIGKGDLS
-323 NFAVAIF
+323 FAVAIF

-343 HEFGDLMIIAVAEIL
+343 HETGDLMIVSAAEIL
-358 KDFFK
+358 KEFFK
-363 KDLLF
+363 AGSLF
-368 RIGGDEFVALVE
+368 RIGGDEFVLLVE
-380 NVTTEQMN
+380 NVSEEQMK
-388 IIFEKITAEINAKII
+388 IIFDKISTEVNAKII
-403 TKNELHV
+403 SKNEVHI

-428 KAVVLRADAL
+428 KAVVQRADAQ

>member
-1 MKRNKKKKFSRQPVV
+1 MKKKFVFSKQPIV
-16 YLFVFLLFI
+16 YLFIFLLLV
-25 NGFLDV
+25 NGFIDAL
-31 IFIRRSIVTLREQIN
+31 FIHRSIITLREQIN
-46 IRMLDIA
+46 VRMLDIA
-53 NSAAALLDGD
+53 NSAASLLDGD
-63 IMARLQKEDVDT
+63 IMAKLQKEDVDT
-75 EEYQSSL
+75 PEYQSSL
-82 QILQHFREQIALDFI
+82 DILRHFREQIALDFI

-129 EALIAASKGT
+129 EALIAASKGI
-139 PSVDK
+139 PSVDQ
-144 EPYHDAWGS
+144 EPYQDDWGS

-159 PIFDSKGNVAGII
+159 PIFDSNGNVAGII

-177 AKWYETQ
+177 AKWYENQ
-184 IAHQVWIIV
+184 IARQIWMVIV
-193 IACVLSIIGGGGIVL
+193 ACVLSIIGGGGIVL
-208 LFTRRLRKQFQLLN
+208 LFTRRNRKQFQVLN

-252 YMNPKKFKAS
+252 YMNPNKFKAT

-271 YDRLKSVRKE
+271 YDRLRSVRKE
-281 LRDYIAKAHVMAY
+281 LRDYIVKAHKMAY
-294 TDALT
+294 TDVLT
-299 GMGNRN
+299 GIGNRN

-312 KLNKKIPAGNV
+312 KLNKQIGKGDLS
-323 NFAVAIF
+323 FAVAIF

-343 HEFGDLMIIAVAEIL
+343 HETGDLMIVSAAEIL
-358 KDFFK
+358 KKFFK
-363 KDLLF
+363 AGTLF
-368 RIGGDEFVALVE
+368 RIGGDEFVLLVE
-380 NVTTEQMN
+380 NVSEEQMK
-388 IIFEKITAEINAKII
+388 IIFDKISTEVNAKII
-403 TKNELHV
+403 SKNEVHI

-428 KAVVLRADAL
+428 KAVVQRADAQ

>member
-1 MKRNKKKKFSRQPVV
+1 MKKKIVFLKQPIV
-16 YLFVFLLFI
+16 YLFIFLLLV
-25 NGFLDV
+25 NGFIDAL
-31 IFIRRSIVTLREQIN
+31 FIRRSIVTLREQIN
-46 IRMLDIA
+46 VRMLDIA
-53 NSAAALLDGD
+53 NSAASLLDGD
-63 IMARLQKEDVDT
+63 IMAKLQKEDVDT
-75 EEYQSSL
+75 PEYQSSL
-82 QILQHFREQIALDFI
+82 AILSHFRDQIALDFI

-129 EALIAASKGT
+129 EALIAASKGI
-139 PSVDK
+139 PSVDQ
-144 EPYHDAWGS
+144 EPYQDAWGS

-159 PIFDSKGNVAGII
+159 PIFDSKGKVAGII

-177 AKWYETQ
+177 AKWYEEQ
-184 IAHQVWIIV
+184 IARQIRMIV
-193 IACVLSIIGGGGIVL
+193 FACVLSIIGGGGIVF
-208 LFTRRLRKQFQLLN
+208 LFTRRTRKQFQILN

-244 FQSVDAER
+244 FQAVDADR
-252 YMNPKKFKAS
+252 YMNPGKFKAA

-271 YDRLKSVRKE
+271 YDRLRSVRKE
-281 LRDYIAKAHVMAY
+281 LREYIEKAHIMAY
-294 TDALT
+294 TDILT

-312 KLNKKIPAGNV
+312 KLNKKISKGNV
-323 NFAVAIF
+323 TFAVAIF

-343 HEFGDLMIIAVAEIL
+343 HETGDLMIVSVAEIL
-358 KDFFK
+358 KQFFK
-363 KDLLF
+363 KGTLF
-368 RIGGDEFVALVE
+368 RIGGDEFVAIVE
-380 NVTTEQMN
+380 NTSNEQMS
-388 IIFEKITAEINAKII
+388 IILDKISAEIDSKII
-403 TKNELHV
+403 VKNELHI

-422 PEDTEV
+422 PEDKEV
-428 KAVVLRADAL
+428 KIVVQRADAQ

>member
-1 MKRNKKKKFSRQPVV
+1 MKKKIVFFKQPIV
-16 YLFVFLLFI
+16 YLFIFLLLV
-25 NGFLDV
+25 NGFIDAL
-31 IFIRRSIVTLREQIN
+31 FIRRSIVTLREQIN
-46 IRMLDIA
+46 VRMLDIA
-53 NSAAALLDGD
+53 NSAASLLDGD
-63 IMARLQKEDVDT
+63 IMAKLQKEDVDT
-75 EEYQSSL
+75 PEYQSSL
-82 QILQHFREQIALDFI
+82 AILSHFRDQIALDFI

-129 EALIAASKGT
+129 EALIAASKGI
-139 PSVDK
+139 PSVDQ
-144 EPYHDAWGS
+144 EPYQDAWGS

-159 PIFDSKGNVAGII
+159 PIFDSKGKVAGII

-177 AKWYETQ
+177 AKWYEEQ
-184 IAHQVWIIV
+184 IARQIRMIV
-193 IACVLSIIGGGGIVL
+193 FACVLSIIGGGGIVF
-208 LFTRRLRKQFQLLN
+208 LFTRRTRKQFQILN

-244 FQSVDAER
+244 FQAVDAER
-252 YMNPKKFKAS
+252 YMNPGKFKAA

-271 YDRLKSVRKE
+271 YDRLRSVREE
-281 LRDYIAKAHVMAY
+281 LREYIEKAHIMAY
-294 TDALT
+294 TDILT

-312 KLNKKIPAGNV
+312 KLNKKISKGNV
-323 NFAVAIF
+323 TFAVAIF

-343 HEFGDLMIIAVAEIL
+343 HETGDLMIVSVAEIL
-358 KDFFK
+358 KQFFK
-363 KDLLF
+363 KGTLF
-368 RIGGDEFVALVE
+368 RIGGDEFVAIVE
-380 NVTTEQMN
+380 NTSNEQMS
-388 IIFEKITAEINAKII
+388 IILDKISAEIDSKII
-403 TKNELHV
+403 VKNELHI

-422 PEDTEV
+422 PEDKEV
-428 KAVVLRADAL
+428 KIVVQRADAQ

>member
-1 MKRNKKKKFSRQPVV
+1 MKKKIKFSRQPVV
-16 YLFVFLLFI
+16 YVFIFLLLVNIFI
-25 NGFLDV
+25 DV
-31 IFIRRSIVTLREQIN
+31 IFIRRSITTLREQIN
-46 IRMLDIA
+46 VRMLDIA
-53 NSAAALLDGD
+53 NSAASLLDGD

-82 QILQHFREQIALDFI
+82 QILRHFREQIALDFI

-106 TFTFTIDP
+106 NFTFTIDP

-184 IAHQVWIIV
+184 ISRQIWIVV

-208 LFTRRLRKQFQLLN
+208 LFTRRNRKQFQILN

-252 YMNPKKFKAS
+252 YMNPNKFKAS

-271 YDRLKSVRKE
+271 YDRLRSVRKE
-281 LRDYIAKAHVMAY
+281 LREYIAKAHIMAY
-294 TDALT
+294 TDVLT

-312 KLNKKIPAGNV
+312 KLNKKLTKGNV
-323 NFAVAIF
+323 DFAVAIF

-343 HEFGDLMIIAVAEIL
+343 HETGDLMIVSVAEIL
-358 KDFFK
+358 KMFFK
-363 KDLLF
+363 KGTLF
-368 RIGGDEFVALVE
+368 RVGGDEFVALVE
-380 NVTTEQMN
+380 NVTAEQMN
-388 IIFEKITAEINAKII
+388 EIFEKITANINSKII
-403 TKNELHV
+403 IKNEVHI
-410 PLAISKGFSVYT
+410 PIAISKGFSVFT
-422 PEDTEV
+422 PEDTEI
-428 KAVVLRADAL
+428 KAVVQRADAQ

>member
-1 MKRNKKKKFSRQPVV
+1 MKKKIVFLKQPIV
-16 YLFVFLLFI
+16 YLFIFLLLV
-25 NGFLDV
+25 NGFIDAL
-31 IFIRRSIVTLREQIN
+31 FIRRSIVTLREQIN
-46 IRMLDIA
+46 VRMLDIA
-53 NSAAALLDGD
+53 NSAASLLDGD
-63 IMARLQKEDVDT
+63 IMAKLQKEDVDT
-75 EEYQSSL
+75 PEYQSSL
-82 QILQHFREQIALDFI
+82 AILSHFRDQIALDFI

-129 EALIAASKGT
+129 EALIAASKGI
-139 PSVDK
+139 PSVDQ
-144 EPYHDAWGS
+144 EPYQDAWGS

-159 PIFDSKGNVAGII
+159 PIFDSKGKVAGII

-177 AKWYETQ
+177 AKWYEEQ
-184 IAHQVWIIV
+184 IARQIRMIV
-193 IACVLSIIGGGGIVL
+193 FACVLSIIGGGGIVF
-208 LFTRRLRKQFQLLN
+208 LFTRRTRKQFQILN

-244 FQSVDAER
+244 FQAVDAER
-252 YMNPKKFKAS
+252 YMNPGKFKAA

-271 YDRLKSVRKE
+271 YDRLRSVRKE
-281 LRDYIAKAHVMAY
+281 LREYIEKAHIMAY
-294 TDALT
+294 TDILT

-312 KLNKKIPAGNV
+312 KLNKKISKGNV
-323 NFAVAIF
+323 TFAVAIF

-343 HEFGDLMIIAVAEIL
+343 HETGDLMIVSVAEIL
-358 KDFFK
+358 KQFFK
-363 KDLLF
+363 KGTLF
-368 RIGGDEFVALVE
+368 RIGGDEFVAIVE
-380 NVTTEQMN
+380 NTSNEQMS
-388 IIFEKITAEINAKII
+388 IILDKISAEIDSKII
-403 TKNELHV
+403 VKNELHI

-422 PEDTEV
+422 PEDKEV
-428 KAVVLRADAL
+428 KIVVQRADAQ
-438 MYQDKT
+438 MYQNKT

>member
-1 MKRNKKKKFSRQPVV
+1 MKKKIKFSRQPVV
-16 YLFVFLLFI
+16 YVFIFLLLVNIFI
-25 NGFLDV
+25 DV
-31 IFIRRSIVTLREQIN
+31 IFIRRSITTLREQIN
-46 IRMLDIA
+46 VRMLDIA
-53 NSAAALLDGD
+53 NSAASLLDGD

-82 QILQHFREQIALDFI
+82 QILRHFREQIALDFI

-106 TFTFTIDP
+106 NFTFTIDP

-184 IAHQVWIIV
+184 ISRQIWIVV

-208 LFTRRLRKQFQLLN
+208 LFTRRNRKQFQILN

-252 YMNPKKFKAS
+252 YMNPKKFKAT

-271 YDRLKSVRKE
+271 YDRLRSVRKE
-281 LRDYIAKAHVMAY
+281 LRDYIAKAHIMAY
-294 TDALT
+294 TDVLT

-312 KLNKKIPAGNV
+312 KLNKKLTKGKV
-323 NFAVAIF
+323 DFAVAIF

-343 HEFGDLMIIAVAEIL
+343 HETGDLMIVSVAEIL
-358 KDFFK
+358 KMFFK
-363 KDLLF
+363 NGTLF
-368 RIGGDEFVALVE
+368 RVGGDEFVALVE
-380 NVTTEQMN
+380 NVTAEQMN
-388 IIFEKITAEINAKII
+388 EIFEKITININEKHI
-403 TKNELHV
+403 TKNEV
-410 PLAISKGFSVYT
+410 TIPLAISKGFSVFA
-422 PEDTEV
+422 PEDKEV
-428 KAVVLRADAL
+428 KAVVQRADAQ